1 MWFLLVL
8 INFFLQLY
16 LFLSNLTYYVDI
28 VNSLLFQFDKC
39 MTYYASYMSN
49 VLNEIKKFEYD
60 NIRKITIENYN
71 VVEYLDH
78 LSLNT

>member
-1 MWFLLVL
+1 M
-8 INFFLQLY
+8 
-16 LFLSNLTYYVDI
+16 DI
-28 VNSLLFQFDKC
+28 VNALLFQFDKC